1 VLKGRV
7 IHDWLWK
14 NNKVKM
20 TNEMTINNAI
30 HNTCVK
36 GLNEK
41 GEDCFGGTVFFIS

>member
-20 TNEMTINNAI
+20 NNETTINNAI

-36 GLNEK
+36 GLKEK
-41 GEDCFGGTVFFIS
+41 GEDCLGGTVFFIS